1 MQILFWSVNAINQ
14 WNCLLHHQLHLISN
28 LDICLIFLLPS
39 LTLQSTNRELLQL
52 SLKHL
57 TSAIIEKKLDYI
69 LKIQFYIPVVHFV
82 YYIPIQP
89 QKHIMA
95 ILVILISEI
104 NEAGVLVIIKV
115 FDSIEKVIHLSV
127 TNIKLLFS
135 IMIPTGN
142 LQHSSPPQNDLSKIY
157 NNRRM

>member
-1 MQILFWSVNAINQ
+1 
-14 WNCLLHHQLHLISN
+14 LLHHQLHLILN

-39 LTLQSTNRELLQL
+39 LTLQSTNRELQL

-104 NEAGVLVIIKV
+104 NEAGVLVIIKF

-157 NNRRM
+157 NNRRI